1 MVLTKIVMGYF
12 DPPPPPQI
20 KYAENM
26 MGEEEEIVTSIISI
40 RLFTASFVY
49 KF

>member
-12 DPPPPPQI
+12 DPPPPQI
-20 KYAENM
+20 KYDENM